1 MARPGLRDV
10 KLWSPH
16 IEWTERDDGS
26 ILVWRTDPL
35 GPHPDKIN
43 ERLVHWAATDPDR
56 VWMAERGEDGAWV
69 RVSYGACLAR
79 VRAIGQKLLD
89 LGLSVERPLLILSEN
104 SIDHALMALGAQH
117 VGIASAAISSAY
129 SLVSTDHGK
138 LREIVE
144 RMTPGMI
151 FVTDGQRFERAI
163 SATVDP
169 SVPVAVSRD
178 PIPGRD
184 CLMLADILDTVPTP
198 DVDRA
203 FDAVGPDTI
212 AKFLFTSGTTGSP
225 KAVIQTQ
232 RMLTSNQEMVADCY
246 AYMRDE
252 PPVVVDW
259 APWNHTAAGNK
270 VFNLTIYN
278 GGTYFIDGG
287 KPSPKM
293 IGETIRNL
301 REISPTWYFNVP
313 AGYEMLVDAM
323 ERDEAL
329 RTRFFA
335 DLKLMMYAGAGM
347 AQHTWNRLQQL
358 AVETI
363 GHRVLLATGLGA
375 TETGPFALK
384 CSEEQERAGN
394 VGIPAQGVVLK
405 LVPDQD
411 KLEARLKGPN
421 ITPGYWRDPEHTAEV
436 FDEEGFYRLG
446 DALRFAVPGDPEKG
460 FFFDGRLAENFK
472 METGTWVAVGA
483 LRATLV
489 NDLDGL
495 ARDAVIAGENQHEL
509 GALLLPFMPK
519 LRSLVPDADGLP
531 DRDVL
536 AHPAVRDRIADLLAF
551 HAERATGSATRVRR
565 ALLMEEEPSLDR
577 GEITDKGSINQRA
590 VLRNRGDLAA
600 ALFADDDLRVIRAH
614 RQEPAA

>member
-35 GPHPDKIN
+35 RPHPDKMN
-43 ERLVHWAATDPDR
+43 ERLVHWAETDPDR
-56 VWMAERGEDGAWV
+56 TWMAERGDDGAWV
-69 RVSYGACLAR
+69 RVSYGECLAR

-151 FVTDGQRFERAI
+151 FVADGLRFERAI
-163 SATVDP
+163 AATVDP
-169 SVPVAVSRD
+169 PVPVAVSRD

-184 CLMLADILDTVPTP
+184 CLMLADILATVPTAA
-198 DVDRA
+198 VDRA

-252 PPVVVDW
+252 PPIVVDW

-335 DLKLMMYAGAGM
+335 NLKLMMYAGAGM

-394 VGIPAQGVVLK
+394 VGIPAQGVILK

-421 ITPGYWRDPEHTAEV
+421 ITPGYWRDPEHTAEA
-436 FDEEGFYRLG
+436 FDEEGFYKLG
-446 DALRFAVPGDPEKG
+446 DALRFAVPGHPEKG

-472 METGTWVAVGA
+472 LETGTWVAVGA

-495 ARDAVIAGENQHEL
+495 VRDAVIAGEDQREL
-509 GALLLPFMPK
+509 GALLLPFLPK
-519 LRSLVPDADGLP
+519 LRSLVPNADRLP
-531 DRDVL
+531 DREVL
-536 AHPAVRDRIADLLAF
+536 AHPAVRARIADLLAL

-565 ALLMEEEPSLDR
+565 AILMEKDPSLDR
-577 GEITDKGSINQRA
+577 GEITDKGSLNQRA
-590 VLRNRGDLAA
+590 VLRNRGALVA
-600 ALFADDDLRVIRAH
+600 ALFTDDDLRVIRAH